1 MRTLWWLGTIEA
13 IDEAAAIEK
22 AAENTCAGH
31 QAARGAGMTRRKGEV
46 DRARLGRQWP
56 ITLAVGK
63 VRGLKNSE
71 IVRGFADKLSV
82 APLTY
87 SLRRGDA
94 NFVVFCFAKPEDAD
108 AFATRFDGERLL
120 IAQCSIRISKQ
131 VDGSRSPHRAGTT
144 PRRNPLWT
152 RR

>member
-1 MRTLWWLGTIEA
+1 
-13 IDEAAAIEK
+13 
-22 AAENTCAGH
+22 
-31 QAARGAGMTRRKGEV
+31 MTRRKGEV

-87 SLRRGDA
+87 SLRRG
-94 NFVVFCFAKPEDAD
+94 AKPEDAD

-131 VDGSRSPHRAGTT
+131 VDGSRSQHRAGTT

>member
-1 MRTLWWLGTIEA
+1 MTL
-13 IDEAAAIEK
+13 
-22 AAENTCAGH
+22 
-31 QAARGAGMTRRKGEV
+31 RKGEITRV
-46 DRARLGRQWP
+46 DLHRHWP
-56 ITLAVGK
+56 HHVALSADK

-71 IVRGFADKLSV
+71 IVRGFADTLSV

-131 VDGSRSPHRAGTT
+131 VDGSRSPHRA
-144 PRRNPLWT
+144 
-152 RR
+152 